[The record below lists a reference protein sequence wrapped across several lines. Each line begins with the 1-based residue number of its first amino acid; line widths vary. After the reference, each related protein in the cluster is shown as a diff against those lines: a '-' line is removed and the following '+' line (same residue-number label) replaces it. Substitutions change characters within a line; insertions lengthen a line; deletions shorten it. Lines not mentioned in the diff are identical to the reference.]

1 MATFAYSARDARGTS
16 VSGEVVAGDQTEAA
30 RQLRSEG
37 KFVISIE
44 EQGADQ
50 AQKAQAVP
58 TGSRRVKK
66 VEVIYFA
73 NQMAVMVETGVP
85 IADALDGIIRQTPP
99 GAFRRVL
106 SDLLERV
113 ESGTPF
119 SEALARHRKVFSA
132 LFINLIRAS
141 EMSGRLGATL
151 SQVAA
156 YMTRQREISSKVRG
170 ALIYPAVLVV
180 MSIGM
185 VIFLMTFLLPKFL
198 VIYKGR
204 MALLP
209 LPTKML
215 INVSNAL
222 TGYWMFWLGG
232 LVLVVA
238 GVFLFLRTPTGRR
251 TRDWLALHFPII
263 GKMLHKSLVT
273 RSLHTLGTL
282 IDSGVSVLDAV
293 AITRRVTQ
301 NHYFNELWQQ
311 VDLEL
316 QRGQQLSGP
325 LFKSNLFP
333 RPVVQ
338 MVEAGERSGSIGP
351 VMKRVSSFLEED
363 LNRSIQNS
371 TRLIEPIMIIIM
383 GSVVGSIAIALLL
396 PIFSMSKVIAH

>member
-1 MATFAYSARDARGTS
+1 MATFTYCARDARGSS
-16 VSGEVVAGDQTEAA
+16 VSGEVVAGDQAEAA
-30 RQLRSEG
+30 RQLRGEG
-37 KFVISIE
+37 KFVVSLI
-44 EQGADQ
+44 EQGAK
-50 AQKAQAVP
+50 AAQAAQ
-58 TGSRRVKK
+58 TAAGGSRRVKK

-106 SDLLERV
+106 RDLLERV

-119 SEALARHRKVFSA
+119 SDALARHRKVFSA

-151 SQVAA
+151 TQVAT

-185 VIFLMTFLLPKFL
+185 VVFLMTFLLPKFL
-198 VIYKGR
+198 VVYKGR

-209 LPTKML
+209 TPTKIL
-215 INVSNAL
+215 IAVSNVL
-222 TGYWMFWLGG
+222 TGYWMYWIGG
-232 LVLVVA
+232 LVLLLV
-238 GVFLFLRTPTGRR
+238 GCFLFLRTPTGKR

-301 NHYFNELWQQ
+301 NHYFTELWQQ
-311 VDLEL
+311 VDTEL
-316 QRGQQLSGP
+316 QHGQQLSGP
-325 LFKSNLFP
+325 LFKSDLFP

-351 VMKRVSSFLEED
+351 VMKRVSTFLEED
-363 LNRSIQNS
+363 LNRAIQNA
-371 TRLIEPIMIIIM
+371 TRLIEPIMIVIM

-396 PIFSMSKVIAH
+396 PIFSMSKVVGH